1 MSSFS
6 FGRSTPVSPDTGA
19 NVRISRDGS
28 GQPGTINLTETHVCQ
43 IVHSLAESDI
53 TPLRWNDNQFA
64 HGKAA
69 FLETITNDLQLRNN
83 LNSTQLSSLIDR
95 LLTIFAHS
103 SLLQVKLS
111 KNGTPALVWPKRV
124 VDAET
129 LRDIGIWLREVGL
142 DGFNPAQ
149 LIGPRGEDYLNT
161 IVESILQK
169 RPLGPADGNG
179 SSSDRGVTNIPT
191 NSTEPTPRD
200 SRTPRNHSGQA
211 PLMSGAI
218 RQMHD
223 MDSRLVRNEIHHP
236 HQQPTPDLSPTQPR
250 HDSQTPWFRV
260 ASGPAGSPR
269 FNETGMPNFTR
280 PFAAS
285 SPSSAQNSSRP
296 PGATLPDEINDAL
309 HELAVLGSQI
319 YSTNGVSPQSQNA
332 TMDRYRQ
339 LSRFISQV
347 EVSGTVE
354 KEPGQEDADVR
365 IPSNGEGIH
374 GNRG

>member
-6 FGRSTPVSPDTGA
+6 FGRSPPVSTETGA

-28 GQPGTINLTETHVCQ
+28 GQPGTIKLTETHVCQ
-43 IVHSLAESDI
+43 IIHSLAENDI
-53 TPLRWNDNQFA
+53 TPLRWNDDQFA

-83 LNSTQLSSLIDR
+83 LNSTELSSLIDR

-111 KNGTPALVWPKRV
+111 QDGTPALVWPKRV

-149 LIGPRGEDYLNT
+149 LIGPRAEDYLNT
-161 IVESILQK
+161 VVESILQK
-169 RPLGPADGNG
+169 RPLGPANGND
-179 SSSDRGVTNIPT
+179 SSTGRGVANIPT
-191 NSTEPTPRD
+191 NSTEPTPHA
-200 SRTPRNHSGQA
+200 SQTPRNHSGQA

-218 RQMHD
+218 RQMED
-223 MDSRLVRNEIHHP
+223 MDSRLVRNETHRP
-236 HQQPTPDLSPTQPR
+236 RQQPTPNLSPTQPR
-250 HDSQTPWFRV
+250 HHSQTPLFRV
-260 ASGPAGSPR
+260 SSGPAGSPR

-285 SPSSAQNSSRP
+285 SPSSAQNISP
-296 PGATLPDEINDAL
+296 PTGAPLPDKINDAL

-319 YSTNGVSPQSQNA
+319 YSTNGVPTQSHNA
-332 TMDRYRQ
+332 TMDRYRH

-354 KEPGQEDADVR
+354 EEYGQEYADSGMS
-365 IPSNGEGIH
+365 SNGEGMH
-374 GNRG
+374 RNRG